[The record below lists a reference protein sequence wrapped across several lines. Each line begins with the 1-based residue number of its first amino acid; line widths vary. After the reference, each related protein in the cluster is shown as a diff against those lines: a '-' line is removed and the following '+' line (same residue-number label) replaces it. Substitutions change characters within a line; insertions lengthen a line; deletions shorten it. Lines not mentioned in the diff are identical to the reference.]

1 MTLTMFLTLGKKILS
16 KIVFRNMVAVS
27 VQNTFHL
34 EIHKNNIYF
43 FKKIIFDIN
52 ISKRSENIKKL
63 ILNKKIFKFWWN
75 AV

>member
-1 MTLTMFLTLGKKILS
+1 MFLTLGKKILS
-16 KIVFRNMVAVS
+16 KIVFRNVVAVS
-27 VQNTFHL
+27 VQNTFRL

-43 FKKIIFDIN
+43 LKKIIFDIN